1 MDSDRLVKKRVI
13 DLNIKL
19 FKKPKNPIIIEGFP
33 GFGLVSTIACEF
45 LIDHL
50 KTELIGKIV
59 FDELPAMVA
68 IHENRVVEPL
78 GIFYNK
84 KYNVIIVH
92 AVTTSQ
98 GFEWKLAEE
107 IIKLADKLE
116 AKEIVCIEGVGSAVG
131 ANQNVS
137 RAFYYASDKKKQDKL
152 REIGLEP
159 LKEGI
164 IMGVTGALL
173 TRTDDHNL
181 TCIFSEAHSTT
192 PDSKAAAKVIE
203 SLDKYLDLDVNYGPL
218 VQQAAKFEDKL
229 RNIMTKSQKSQ
240 EISDAKKLSYV
251 G

>member
-1 MDSDRLVKKRVI
+1 
-13 DLNIKL
+13 LNIKL
-19 FKKPKNPIIIEGFP
+19 FKKPKNPTIIEGFP

-50 KTELIGKIV
+50 KTELIGKVV

-68 IHENRVVEPL
+68 IHENKVVEPL

-84 KYNVIIVH
+84 KFNLVIVH

-107 IIKLADKLE
+107 IIDLADKLE
-116 AKEIVCIEGVGSAVG
+116 AKEIICLEGVGSPTTKDA
-131 ANQNVS
+131 QS
-137 RAFYYASDKKKQDKL
+137 RAFYYASDKKTGDTL
-152 REIGLEP
+152 NEIGLSP

-173 TRTDDHNL
+173 TRTEKQKL
-181 TCIFSEAHSTT
+181 TCIFSEAHSET

-203 SLDKYLDLDVNYGPL
+203 SLDKYLGLDVDYGPL
-218 VQQAAKFEDKL
+218 IKQAAQFEDKL
-229 RNIMTKSQKSQ
+229 RSIMSKSQKSQ